1 MQKELWGT
9 SNDYSP
15 SIKANHREN
24 RGIPAFSLEYHVFL
38 WYFDCPTEIPLF
50 YWWVIVC
57 KTVNLDKFIKFKS
70 FKTFTMAHFYIV
82 NYDSPPPSLRR
93 RCGSMLIRFVL
104 ALLLALA
111 PGASWAGEHF
121 YDLDH
126 AVHLH
131 PNVNEPYIN
140 IYLCFYDTNGK
151 DGFFTH
157 DGGGPA
163 IYVDGHLICNADW
176 ELAWPGNGSGND
188 DGLEDERGN
197 SGWWGNTYTRTV
209 KGTKYTVRFW
219 DPRKAGGK
227 FYVLLCIDMDNM
239 EVGKTHTVTVRGT
252 WRINSGTTQ
261 LESKTFNIGAVNIP
275 SWYSTNF
282 NRTNYNTVE
291 ANGTVL
297 SNYGPTTVAAK
308 NPIVV
313 GKGSEALPTKY
324 INPSSLPASKGLGKG
339 TTAWSGMNMTYD
351 DSNEKTYGNRIVH
364 YQHSFD
370 VIPSGQQSARTK
382 CTLWKWDRA
391 YLQDFVKPA
400 NITAQS
406 DVWKKQV
413 TITWE
418 NFDEHSSFE
427 GTWSVYRYPKGKP
440 EASKVIAQKL
450 SVKTHKYTDDIPDY
464 DTDYV
469 YEVAF
474 IPTGMP
480 DGKRIER
487 LVGSIT
493 TQVTRKFTI
502 NGLDI
507 DAEKTNDKSITI
519 KWNNQE
525 FKGNENYVFK
535 ILRADGDTIN
545 WEEIGSVSVSKKS
558 QTQYSYTDSKNLQAC
573 HTYFYKVQTTML
585 ENHTFVSENYVMG
598 NLLGESQVTS
608 LTATKGDYNGL
619 VKLSWEVHQV
629 GNSITRYEL
638 MRTVKGKNNWATI
651 YKTSGIASSYY
662 YEDNTAL
669 PGQYYDYKVRSIT
682 SCDEQESYLE
692 RGTDGFCRSTG
703 IVSGRIAYGTGT
715 AVDGARVTLVRN
727 NDNASDISQF
737 YSLRTS
743 GSGDGVFLALS
754 SDALNSQFGSS
765 AYSVQMFVRPDDSQT
780 SSAPTLFDLGGKL
793 QLQLGTMDEA
803 KGYPLLLNNGTDATA
818 TGLYLPA
825 SVFTSLTLSVDA
837 NGQASVTTVDA
848 VDTMSVATVPGIC
861 KVSFTA
867 SEKTGLCLG
876 GSYEP
881 SADRTFS
888 GYIDEMRV
896 FSGRALTKA
905 DILKNYNHSL
915 TGTEDGLFAYW
926 PVDEGIYNQTTAYD
940 YSKTSGVANGNHGQL
955 GPSTTTSNTVLPT
968 EHQFGIFGITDAQGN
983 FVIRGVPFNGDGTTY
998 MVVPSKGIHEFSP
1011 NYSTR
1016 YVSASAL
1023 VHNGVDF
1030 EDVSSFPVSGRVVY
1044 AGTNYPVEG
1053 AQFTVDGTLCSKDGE
1068 VITTNAN
1075 GEYTISV
1082 PIGDHYIKVSKTG
1095 HVFNNEGRYPA
1106 DPNEVGTRLTFNQE
1120 VKGLEFVDA
1129 TLVNFSGK
1137 VVGGDI
1143 EGNKAVG
1150 FGLSKNNIGVTELV
1164 LTPTNTV
1171 YNLNML
1177 RKTTGGVVSYEVN
1190 PETVEVKSA
1199 TDTIASHAWRGAG
1212 SADAKK
1218 IIIRTDSKTGE
1229 FSALVPPLMY
1239 KVEAQK
1245 VVATGETV
1253 GSSATVDL
1261 TNPLEQMSDTLYNSN
1276 KEVERLYTYCK
1287 KLAVTYHSNP
1297 QFNVMQRGND
1307 DGAFGISEYTVA
1319 DELGSMKVSDIYS
1332 TATGKPVYKYGA
1344 PLFIEMDS
1352 YTFDID
1358 AFEQYVNKDD
1368 KQNHVTEKVPLRNLE
1383 VIVSN
1388 ALSSE
1393 QSVYAENNPQG
1404 GTPGEVG
1411 QMVNNTLVLDS
1422 VGHATYM
1429 WKAGLPNITA
1439 PYKRTI
1445 SMSYDINDRAY
1456 MWDPAGDGTN
1466 MQEGIILGFL
1476 PTGNNF
1482 VTEGPTLLQM
1492 ILRDPPGTASS
1503 AQWTTGT
1510 VKSKYSYK
1518 GNTVVTDN
1526 SLELVSHWGNKTS
1539 LGSGIGFI
1547 VMTDVENKWD
1557 AGLGVK
1563 ISNVSEDGNS
1573 WTSTVS
1579 TEKVISTSAEPEY
1592 VGANGDLFIGSSN
1605 NLIYGLARNLTLRRD
1620 GSDVTLGVKDAYT
1633 TGLQFKTEF
1642 AYSANYIENV
1652 LIPNLISLRNSK
1664 LTYVANVN
1672 DFKPSGDSVVYLT
1685 TLKPEDI
1692 GYGTNNNDKIWG
1704 KDAVLSS
1711 TGRSY
1716 TMKIG
1721 DPTKSCS
1728 DEIVWYNDQ
1737 IENWQK
1743 WLAVNEEEKV
1753 RAYEDRDENTKN
1765 YSFDAGSSITY
1776 TATNENG
1783 KGKQYENNFTGLAHV
1798 IGRTGFQIAG
1808 VGITA
1813 TVTTDTGGGIHTS
1826 GEETDTE
1833 TSTFSYTLAETGDD
1847 DAITVDVYGYG
1858 KYSPIFRTRG
1868 GQTSGPYEGEAKTK
1882 YYRPG
1887 TTIMEATMQIEVP
1900 KIDVDVATVTDVPAG
1915 QAANYTL
1922 RMMNESQTSEDVYYK
1937 LMMIDETNPD
1947 GAKLTIDGQP
1957 LTDGRLI
1964 KIPAGE
1970 TVTKALQLTQTN
1982 LGILNYENVGIVLAS
1997 QSQYDN
2003 TSTWE
2008 QIADTVYVTAHFA
2021 PSSSA
2026 VDMSLSRTTINTS
2039 AGEKLTI
2046 SFDKF
2051 DRKYL
2056 NLKAFRIQYQKQGD
2070 TDWTLLRE
2078 YVVDKKDLTANNQ
2091 MLPEGSTVSYDLD
2104 MHSYSDGKY
2113 LFRVVSVCTYGT
2125 SEIYNTSKE
2134 IALVKDMQK
2143 PRALGLPTPTNGVL
2157 TAGDDISLTFSENIL
2172 KGELTKDM
2180 NFLVTGVLNGAK
2192 VDHATALYLADMAEA
2207 AKTEADINL
2216 SDKSFAFD
2224 LWINAKKSGTILSHG
2239 SGASKFAAAI
2249 NDDGTLT
2256 VIVGTDK
2263 YTSVNAMPLGK
2274 WGYLHIDYERTTPG
2288 GLLNAAVANDEN
2300 TVSLFADTP
2309 VAEYTGNGPLAVGQ
2323 NLGAAIHELCLW
2335 DEARSIDES
2344 LADRSKTKQPSTR
2357 HLIGYWKMNEGEG
2370 TAIRDYSRSRNMT
2383 AAAESWYIN
2392 NENKAVKL
2400 NGTSHVG
2407 VMMAECSPLSTDDY
2421 AVELWMRAGKQD
2433 GEAQI
2438 MHSGETG
2445 LWLNAAGQLRLTS
2458 ADNTF
2463 EASNAPLTDNAWHH
2477 VALNVLRNGNA
2488 AIYVDGA
2495 RTLAISARKVGGIAA
2510 DSLYVGARRGA
2521 VDEATGKHT
2530 FDRQLTGQV
2539 DELRVWNATMNAELL
2554 RTNRKVRLTGKEPG
2568 LVAYY
2573 PFEKKT
2579 LDAYNQTVTNGS
2591 DIDLVTGKHTAVS
2604 GKNIAYTDEAP
2615 ALRTKPT
2622 EENVDFTFTA
2632 SDNKIVIELNED
2644 EAAID
2649 GSTLN
2654 FTVRE
2659 VRDENGNYSEPIRW
2673 SAFVNRRQLSWSDNV
2688 VTLTK
2693 KLGES
2698 LAFSVKVVNNSG
2710 KQQMWEISGMPSW
2723 LTADTDNG
2731 TTDPLVQDDVTFTI
2745 AKSTPIGTYS
2755 QTVYLVGG
2763 DAIEVPLT
2771 LNLTVTGDEPEW
2783 MVDKSDYENT
2793 MNMIAQLS
2801 ILGTPSA
2808 DTADK
2813 LAVFVGDECRGVGRP
2828 VYSKRYDSYYV
2839 LLDIYGNAA
2848 DEGTNLSFRAYDAS
2862 TGMVYTQLECSNGDV
2877 AFTKDQIAGTYAD
2890 PILLNALDYQ
2900 EQTTSLTKGW
2910 NWMAL
2915 YVQPD
2920 DMSMQTVL
2928 APINAEVTMAKSQTG
2943 FMEST
2948 GSEWYG
2954 NEIMM
2959 NNSEMYKINL
2969 SAPATLKVLG
2979 RVADPSSRLITVKQG
2994 WNWIA
2999 YNATSAMSL
3008 DEAFAGMQP
3017 EDGDVVKAQSCF
3029 AVYDGYEW
3037 AGTLSLLE
3045 PGQGYMLYSVATADR
3060 TFAYPSAGQIDKT
3073 AKARARRLPPAGYF
3087 EPVDYHKYPDNMSLI
3102 ARVTFDGNELPGA
3115 EIGIYAGDECRSHA
3129 YTNDAGLAY
3138 VTIPGNAKTT
3148 LTFKLLY
3155 KGKVYTSTTTLD
3167 YESDGIVGS
3176 TFNPFVINFD
3186 TTTGIGTLT
3195 VDADENTEWFTVSGQ
3210 KLGRKPKAAGIYI
3223 RKRYDSEARRTVTET
3238 VTITDREIE

>member
-1 MQKELWGT
+1 
-9 SNDYSP
+9 
-15 SIKANHREN
+15 
-24 RGIPAFSLEYHVFL
+24 
-38 WYFDCPTEIPLF
+38 
-50 YWWVIVC
+50 
-57 KTVNLDKFIKFKS
+57 
-70 FKTFTMAHFYIV
+70 MAHFYIV

-188 DGLEDERGN
+188 GGLEDERGN

-313 GKGSEALPTKY
+313 GKGSETLPTKY
-324 INPSSLPASKGLGKG
+324 INPSSLPASKGLSKG

-780 SSAPTLFDLGGKL
+780 GSAPTLFDLGGKL

-905 DILKNYNHSL
+905 DILRNYNHSL

-1053 AQFTVDGTLCSKDGE
+1053 AQFAVDGTLCSKDGE

-1826 GEETDTE
+1826 GEETETE

-1997 QSQYDN
+1997 QSQYDP

-2125 SEIYNTSKE
+2125 NEIYNTSKE

-2274 WGYLHIDYERTTPG
+2274 WGYLHIDYERATPG

-2488 AIYVDGA
+2488 AVYVDGA

-2604 GKNIAYTDEAP
+2604 GKNIAYTNEAP

-2698 LAFSVKVVNNSG
+2698 LAFSVKVVNNGG

-2890 PILLNALDYQ
+2890 PVLLNALDYQ

-3045 PGQGYMLYSVATADR
+3045 PSQGYMLYSVATADR

-3073 AKARARRLPPAGYF
+3073 VKARARRLPPTGYF

>member
-1 MQKELWGT
+1 M
-9 SNDYSP
+9 
-15 SIKANHREN
+15 
-24 RGIPAFSLEYHVFL
+24 
-38 WYFDCPTEIPLF
+38 
-50 YWWVIVC
+50 
-57 KTVNLDKFIKFKS
+57 
-70 FKTFTMAHFYIV
+70 
-82 NYDSPPPSLRR
+82 
-93 RCGSMLIRFVL
+93 
-104 ALLLALA
+104 
-111 PGASWAGEHF
+111 
-121 YDLDH
+121 
-126 AVHLH
+126 
-131 PNVNEPYIN
+131 
-140 IYLCFYDTNGK
+140 
-151 DGFFTH
+151 
-157 DGGGPA
+157 
-163 IYVDGHLICNADW
+163 
-176 ELAWPGNGSGND
+176 
-188 DGLEDERGN
+188 
-197 SGWWGNTYTRTV
+197 
-209 KGTKYTVRFW
+209 
-219 DPRKAGGK
+219 
-227 FYVLLCIDMDNM
+227 
-239 EVGKTHTVTVRGT
+239 
-252 WRINSGTTQ
+252 
-261 LESKTFNIGAVNIP
+261 
-275 SWYSTNF
+275 
-282 NRTNYNTVE
+282 
-291 ANGTVL
+291 
-297 SNYGPTTVAAK
+297 
-308 NPIVV
+308 
-313 GKGSEALPTKY
+313 
-324 INPSSLPASKGLGKG
+324 
-339 TTAWSGMNMTYD
+339 
-351 DSNEKTYGNRIVH
+351 
-364 YQHSFD
+364 
-370 VIPSGQQSARTK
+370 
-382 CTLWKWDRA
+382 
-391 YLQDFVKPA
+391 
-400 NITAQS
+400 
-406 DVWKKQV
+406 

-487 LVGSIT
+487 LMGSIT

-780 SSAPTLFDLGGKL
+780 GSAPTLFDLGGKL

-896 FSGRALTKA
+896 FSVRALTKA

-1177 RKTTGGVVSYEVN
+1177 RKTMGGVVSYEVN

-1307 DGAFGISEYTVA
+1307 DGAFGISEYTIA

-1526 SLELVSHWGNKTS
+1526 SLEVVSHWGNKTS

-1743 WLAVNEEEKV
+1743 WLAVNEEEKI

-1826 GEETDTE
+1826 GEETETE

-2125 SEIYNTSKE
+2125 GEIYNTSKE

-2488 AIYVDGA
+2488 AVYVDGA

-2673 SAFVNRRQLSWSDNV
+2673 SAFVNRRQLSWSYNV

-2698 LAFSVKVVNNSG
+2698 LAFSVKVVNNGG

-2890 PILLNALDYQ
+2890 PVLLNALDYQ

-3060 TFAYPSAGQIDKT
+3060 TFAYPSAGQTGKT
-3073 AKARARRLPPAGYF
+3073 AKARRLPPAGYF

-3102 ARVTFDGNELPGA
+3102 ARVTFDGNELHGA
-3115 EIGIYAGDECRSHA
+3115 EIGVYAGDECRSHA

-3155 KGKVYTSTTTLD
+3155 NGKVYTSTTTLD

-3176 TFNPFVINFD
+3176 TFDPFVINFD
-3186 TTTGIGTLT
+3186 TTTGISISA
-3195 VDADENTEWFTVSGQ
+3195 VDADEDSEWFTVSGQ
-3210 KLGRKPKAAGIYI
+3210 KLGRKPKAAGLYV
-3223 RKRYDSEARRTVTET
+3223 RKRYDTEARRTVTET
-3238 VTITDREIE
+3238 VTITDRGIE

>member
-1 MQKELWGT
+1 
-9 SNDYSP
+9 
-15 SIKANHREN
+15 
-24 RGIPAFSLEYHVFL
+24 
-38 WYFDCPTEIPLF
+38 
-50 YWWVIVC
+50 
-57 KTVNLDKFIKFKS
+57 
-70 FKTFTMAHFYIV
+70 MAHFYIV

-188 DGLEDERGN
+188 GGLEDERGN

-339 TTAWSGMNMTYD
+339 TTAWSGMNITYD

-382 CTLWKWDRA
+382 CTLWKWNRA

-464 DTDYV
+464 DSDYV

-715 AVDGARVTLVRN
+715 AVDGARVTLVHN

-803 KGYPLLLNNGTDATA
+803 KGYPLLLNNGTEATA

-848 VDTMSVATVPGIC
+848 VDTMSVGTVPGIC

-1368 KQNHVTEKVPLRNLE
+1368 KQNPVTEKVPLRNLE

-1743 WLAVNEEEKV
+1743 WLAVNEEEKI

-1776 TATNENG
+1776 TTTNENG

-1826 GEETDTE
+1826 GEETETE

-1997 QSQYDN
+1997 QSQYDP

-2026 VDMSLSRTTINTS
+2026 VDMSLSHTTINTS

-2249 NDDGTLT
+2249 NNDGTLT

-2488 AIYVDGA
+2488 AVYVDGA

-2698 LAFSVKVVNNSG
+2698 LAFSVKVVNNGG

-2862 TGMVYTQLECSNGDV
+2862 TGMVYTQLECNNGDA

-3060 TFAYPSAGQIDKT
+3060 TFAYPSAGQIDKI

>member
-1 MQKELWGT
+1 
-9 SNDYSP
+9 
-15 SIKANHREN
+15 
-24 RGIPAFSLEYHVFL
+24 
-38 WYFDCPTEIPLF
+38 
-50 YWWVIVC
+50 
-57 KTVNLDKFIKFKS
+57 
-70 FKTFTMAHFYIV
+70 MAHFYIV

-163 IYVDGHLICNADW
+163 IYVDGHLICHADW

-188 DGLEDERGN
+188 DGLEDQRGN

-313 GKGSEALPTKY
+313 GKGSESLPTKY
-324 INPSSLPASKGLGKG
+324 INPSSLPASKGFSKG

-464 DTDYV
+464 DSDYV

-1503 AQWTTGT
+1503 VQWTTGT

-1721 DPTKSCS
+1721 DPTKSCN

-1826 GEETDTE
+1826 GEETETE

-2078 YVVDKKDLTANNQ
+2078 YVVDKIDLTANNQ

-2249 NDDGTLT
+2249 NDDSTLT

-2407 VMMAECSPLSTDDY
+2407 VMIAECSPLSTDDY

-2488 AIYVDGA
+2488 AVYVDGA
-2495 RTLAISARKVGGIAA
+2495 RTLAISASKVGGIAA

-2604 GKNIAYTDEAP
+2604 GKNIAYTNEAP

-2698 LAFSVKVVNNSG
+2698 LAFSVKVVNNGG

-2890 PILLNALDYQ
+2890 PILLNAIDYQ

-3073 AKARARRLPPAGYF
+3073 VKARARRLPPAGYF

-3186 TTTGIGTLT
+3186 TMTGIGTLT

>member
-1 MQKELWGT
+1 
-9 SNDYSP
+9 
-15 SIKANHREN
+15 
-24 RGIPAFSLEYHVFL
+24 
-38 WYFDCPTEIPLF
+38 
-50 YWWVIVC
+50 
-57 KTVNLDKFIKFKS
+57 
-70 FKTFTMAHFYIV
+70 MAHFYIV

-188 DGLEDERGN
+188 DGLEDQRGN
-197 SGWWGNTYTRTV
+197 NGWWGNTYTRTV

-291 ANGTVL
+291 VNGTVL

-313 GKGSEALPTKY
+313 GKGSETLPTKY
-324 INPSSLPASKGLGKG
+324 INPSSLPASKGLSKG

-1368 KQNHVTEKVPLRNLE
+1368 KQNPVTEKVPLRNLE

-1826 GEETDTE
+1826 GEETETE

-2192 VDHATALYLADMAEA
+2192 VDHATALYLADMTEA

-2274 WGYLHIDYERTTPG
+2274 WGFLHIDYERTTPG

-2488 AIYVDGA
+2488 AVYVDGA

-2698 LAFSVKVVNNSG
+2698 LAFSVKVVNNGG

-2890 PILLNALDYQ
+2890 PVLLNALDYQ

-3210 KLGRKPKAAGIYI
+3210 KLGRNPKAAGIYI

>member
-1 MQKELWGT
+1 
-9 SNDYSP
+9 
-15 SIKANHREN
+15 
-24 RGIPAFSLEYHVFL
+24 
-38 WYFDCPTEIPLF
+38 
-50 YWWVIVC
+50 
-57 KTVNLDKFIKFKS
+57 
-70 FKTFTMAHFYIV
+70 
-82 NYDSPPPSLRR
+82 
-93 RCGSMLIRFVL
+93 
-104 ALLLALA
+104 
-111 PGASWAGEHF
+111 
-121 YDLDH
+121 
-126 AVHLH
+126 
-131 PNVNEPYIN
+131 
-140 IYLCFYDTNGK
+140 
-151 DGFFTH
+151 
-157 DGGGPA
+157 
-163 IYVDGHLICNADW
+163 
-176 ELAWPGNGSGND
+176 
-188 DGLEDERGN
+188 
-197 SGWWGNTYTRTV
+197 
-209 KGTKYTVRFW
+209 
-219 DPRKAGGK
+219 
-227 FYVLLCIDMDNM
+227 
-239 EVGKTHTVTVRGT
+239 
-252 WRINSGTTQ
+252 
-261 LESKTFNIGAVNIP
+261 
-275 SWYSTNF
+275 
-282 NRTNYNTVE
+282 
-291 ANGTVL
+291 
-297 SNYGPTTVAAK
+297 
-308 NPIVV
+308 
-313 GKGSEALPTKY
+313 
-324 INPSSLPASKGLGKG
+324 
-339 TTAWSGMNMTYD
+339 
-351 DSNEKTYGNRIVH
+351 
-364 YQHSFD
+364 
-370 VIPSGQQSARTK
+370 
-382 CTLWKWDRA
+382 
-391 YLQDFVKPA
+391 
-400 NITAQS
+400 
-406 DVWKKQV
+406 
-413 TITWE
+413 
-418 NFDEHSSFE
+418 
-427 GTWSVYRYPKGKP
+427 
-440 EASKVIAQKL
+440 
-450 SVKTHKYTDDIPDY
+450 
-464 DTDYV
+464 
-469 YEVAF
+469 
-474 IPTGMP
+474 
-480 DGKRIER
+480 
-487 LVGSIT
+487 
-493 TQVTRKFTI
+493 
-502 NGLDI
+502 
-507 DAEKTNDKSITI
+507 
-519 KWNNQE
+519 
-525 FKGNENYVFK
+525 
-535 ILRADGDTIN
+535 
-545 WEEIGSVSVSKKS
+545 
-558 QTQYSYTDSKNLQAC
+558 
-573 HTYFYKVQTTML
+573 ML

-754 SDALNSQFGSS
+754 SNALNSQFGSS

-780 SSAPTLFDLGGKL
+780 GSAPTLFDLGGKL

-1143 EGNKAVG
+1143 EGNKAIG

-1199 TDTIASHAWRGAG
+1199 TDTIASHAWRGAD

-1344 PLFIEMDS
+1344 PLFVEMDS

-1728 DEIVWYNDQ
+1728 DQIVWYNDQ

-1826 GEETDTE
+1826 GEETETE

-2488 AIYVDGA
+2488 AVYVDGA

-2698 LAFSVKVVNNSG
+2698 LAFSVKVVNNGG

-2890 PILLNALDYQ
+2890 PVLLNALDYQ

-2999 YNATSAMSL
+2999 YNATSAMSP

-3060 TFAYPSAGQIDKT
+3060 TFAYPLAGQIDKT

>member
-1 MQKELWGT
+1 
-9 SNDYSP
+9 
-15 SIKANHREN
+15 
-24 RGIPAFSLEYHVFL
+24 
-38 WYFDCPTEIPLF
+38 
-50 YWWVIVC
+50 
-57 KTVNLDKFIKFKS
+57 
-70 FKTFTMAHFYIV
+70 MAHFYIV

-163 IYVDGHLICNADW
+163 IYVDGHLICHADW
-176 ELAWPGNGSGND
+176 ELAWPGNGSGNN
-188 DGLEDERGN
+188 DGLEDQRGN

-313 GKGSEALPTKY
+313 GKGSETLPTKH
-324 INPSSLPASKGLGKG
+324 INPSSLPASKGFSKG

-364 YQHSFD
+364 FQHSFD

-727 NDNASDISQF
+727 NDNTSDISQF

-780 SSAPTLFDLGGKL
+780 GSAPTLFDLGGKL

-955 GPSTTTSNTVLPT
+955 GPSTTPSNTVLPT

-1053 AQFTVDGTLCSKDGE
+1053 AQFAVDGTLCSKDGE

-1177 RKTTGGVVSYEVN
+1177 RKTMGGVVSYEVN

-1319 DELGSMKVSDIYS
+1319 DELGSMKVGDIYS

-1344 PLFIEMDS
+1344 PLFVEADS

-1539 LGSGIGFI
+1539 LGTGIGFI

-1826 GEETDTE
+1826 GEETETE

-2113 LFRVVSVCTYGT
+2113 LFRVVSVCTYGNN
-2125 SEIYNTSKE
+2125 EVYNTSKE

-2488 AIYVDGA
+2488 AVYVDGA

-2698 LAFSVKVVNNSG
+2698 LAFSVKVVNNGG

-2839 LLDIYGNAA
+2839 LLNIYGNAA

>member
-1 MQKELWGT
+1 MK
-9 SNDYSP
+9 
-15 SIKANHREN
+15 
-24 RGIPAFSLEYHVFL
+24 
-38 WYFDCPTEIPLF
+38 
-50 YWWVIVC
+50 
-57 KTVNLDKFIKFKS
+57 
-70 FKTFTMAHFYIV
+70 HFYFV
-82 NYDSPPPSLRR
+82 NYYSPPPSFRR
-93 RCGSMLIRFVL
+93 RCGCMLIRFVL

-121 YDLDH
+121 YNLDH
-126 AVHLH
+126 AVWHH
-131 PNVNEPYIN
+131 PTVDEPYIN

-157 DGGGPA
+157 DRGGPA
-163 IYVDGHLICNADW
+163 IYVDGQFICNADW
-176 ELAWPGNGSGND
+176 ELAWPGSGNGND

-197 SGWWGNTYTRTV
+197 SGWWGNTYTRTLN
-209 KGTKYTVRFW
+209 GTKYTVRFW

-324 INPSSLPASKGLGKG
+324 INPSSLPVSKGFSKG
-339 TTAWSGMNMTYD
+339 TTAWSGMTMGYD
-351 DSNEKTYGNRIVH
+351 DSKENQYGDRIVH
-364 YQHSFD
+364 YQHSLG
-370 VIPSGQQSARTK
+370 VNPNGRSY

-391 YLQDFVKPA
+391 FLHDFVKA
-400 NITAQS
+400 AKIKAEA
-406 DVWKKQV
+406 DVWKKQT

-418 NFDEHSSFE
+418 NYDEHSSFE

-780 SSAPTLFDLGGKL
+780 GSAPTLFDLGGKL

-1053 AQFTVDGTLCSKDGE
+1053 AQFAVDGTLCSKDGE

-1177 RKTTGGVVSYEVN
+1177 RKTMGGVVSYEVN

-1344 PLFIEMDS
+1344 PLFVEMDS

-1368 KQNHVTEKVPLRNLE
+1368 KQNPVTEKVPLRNLE

-1721 DPTKSCS
+1721 DPTKSCN
-1728 DEIVWYNDQ
+1728 DQIVWYNDQ

-1743 WLAVNEEEKV
+1743 WLAVNEEEKI

-1826 GEETDTE
+1826 GEETETE

-2488 AIYVDGA
+2488 AVYVDGA

-2698 LAFSVKVVNNSG
+2698 LAFSVKVVNNGG

-2813 LAVFVGDECRGVGRP
+2813 LAVFVGDECRGVSRP

-2890 PILLNALDYQ
+2890 PVLLNALDYQ

-3045 PGQGYMLYSVATADR
+3045 PSQGYMLYSVATADR
-3060 TFAYPSAGQIDKT
+3060 TFAYPLAGQIDKT

>member
-1 MQKELWGT
+1 
-9 SNDYSP
+9 
-15 SIKANHREN
+15 
-24 RGIPAFSLEYHVFL
+24 
-38 WYFDCPTEIPLF
+38 
-50 YWWVIVC
+50 
-57 KTVNLDKFIKFKS
+57 
-70 FKTFTMAHFYIV
+70 MAHFYIV

-93 RCGSMLIRFVL
+93 RCGSMLIRFVM

-176 ELAWPGNGSGND
+176 ELAWPGNGSGNN
-188 DGLEDERGN
+188 DGLEDQRGN

-324 INPSSLPASKGLGKG
+324 INPSSLPASKGLSKG

-464 DTDYV
+464 DSDYV

-682 SCDEQESYLE
+682 SCNEQESYLE

-727 NDNASDISQF
+727 NDNTSDISQF

-955 GPSTTTSNTVLPT
+955 GPSTSTSNTVLPT

-1307 DGAFGISEYTVA
+1307 DGAFGISEYTIA

-1344 PLFIEMDS
+1344 PLFVEMDS

-1826 GEETDTE
+1826 GEETETE

-2488 AIYVDGA
+2488 AVYVDGA

-2698 LAFSVKVVNNSG
+2698 LAFSVKVVNNGG

-2890 PILLNALDYQ
+2890 PVLLNALDYQ

-3045 PGQGYMLYSVATADR
+3045 PSQGYMLYSVATADR

-3073 AKARARRLPPAGYF
+3073 VKARARRLPPTGYF

-3238 VTITDREIE
+3238 VTITDREME

>member
-1 MQKELWGT
+1 M
-9 SNDYSP
+9 
-15 SIKANHREN
+15 
-24 RGIPAFSLEYHVFL
+24 
-38 WYFDCPTEIPLF
+38 
-50 YWWVIVC
+50 
-57 KTVNLDKFIKFKS
+57 
-70 FKTFTMAHFYIV
+70 
-82 NYDSPPPSLRR
+82 
-93 RCGSMLIRFVL
+93 
-104 ALLLALA
+104 
-111 PGASWAGEHF
+111 
-121 YDLDH
+121 
-126 AVHLH
+126 
-131 PNVNEPYIN
+131 
-140 IYLCFYDTNGK
+140 
-151 DGFFTH
+151 
-157 DGGGPA
+157 
-163 IYVDGHLICNADW
+163 
-176 ELAWPGNGSGND
+176 
-188 DGLEDERGN
+188 
-197 SGWWGNTYTRTV
+197 
-209 KGTKYTVRFW
+209 
-219 DPRKAGGK
+219 
-227 FYVLLCIDMDNM
+227 
-239 EVGKTHTVTVRGT
+239 
-252 WRINSGTTQ
+252 
-261 LESKTFNIGAVNIP
+261 
-275 SWYSTNF
+275 
-282 NRTNYNTVE
+282 
-291 ANGTVL
+291 
-297 SNYGPTTVAAK
+297 
-308 NPIVV
+308 
-313 GKGSEALPTKY
+313 
-324 INPSSLPASKGLGKG
+324 
-339 TTAWSGMNMTYD
+339 
-351 DSNEKTYGNRIVH
+351 
-364 YQHSFD
+364 
-370 VIPSGQQSARTK
+370 
-382 CTLWKWDRA
+382 
-391 YLQDFVKPA
+391 
-400 NITAQS
+400 
-406 DVWKKQV
+406 
-413 TITWE
+413 
-418 NFDEHSSFE
+418 
-427 GTWSVYRYPKGKP
+427 
-440 EASKVIAQKL
+440 
-450 SVKTHKYTDDIPDY
+450 
-464 DTDYV
+464 
-469 YEVAF
+469 
-474 IPTGMP
+474 
-480 DGKRIER
+480 
-487 LVGSIT
+487 
-493 TQVTRKFTI
+493 
-502 NGLDI
+502 
-507 DAEKTNDKSITI
+507 
-519 KWNNQE
+519 
-525 FKGNENYVFK
+525 
-535 ILRADGDTIN
+535 
-545 WEEIGSVSVSKKS
+545 
-558 QTQYSYTDSKNLQAC
+558 
-573 HTYFYKVQTTML
+573 
-585 ENHTFVSENYVMG
+585 
-598 NLLGESQVTS
+598 
-608 LTATKGDYNGL
+608 
-619 VKLSWEVHQV
+619 
-629 GNSITRYEL
+629 
-638 MRTVKGKNNWATI
+638 
-651 YKTSGIASSYY
+651 
-662 YEDNTAL
+662 
-669 PGQYYDYKVRSIT
+669 
-682 SCDEQESYLE
+682 
-692 RGTDGFCRSTG
+692 
-703 IVSGRIAYGTGT
+703 
-715 AVDGARVTLVRN
+715 
-727 NDNASDISQF
+727 
-737 YSLRTS
+737 
-743 GSGDGVFLALS
+743 
-754 SDALNSQFGSS
+754 
-765 AYSVQMFVRPDDSQT
+765 
-780 SSAPTLFDLGGKL
+780 
-793 QLQLGTMDEA
+793 
-803 KGYPLLLNNGTDATA
+803 
-818 TGLYLPA
+818 
-825 SVFTSLTLSVDA
+825 
-837 NGQASVTTVDA
+837 
-848 VDTMSVATVPGIC
+848 
-861 KVSFTA
+861 
-867 SEKTGLCLG
+867 
-876 GSYEP
+876 
-881 SADRTFS
+881 
-888 GYIDEMRV
+888 
-896 FSGRALTKA
+896 
-905 DILKNYNHSL
+905 
-915 TGTEDGLFAYW
+915 
-926 PVDEGIYNQTTAYD
+926 
-940 YSKTSGVANGNHGQL
+940 ANGNHGQL

-1368 KQNHVTEKVPLRNLE
+1368 KQNPVTEKVPLRNLE

-1826 GEETDTE
+1826 GEETETE

-2180 NFLVTGVLNGAK
+2180 NFLVTGVLNSAK

-2488 AIYVDGA
+2488 AVYVDGA

-2673 SAFVNRRQLSWSDNV
+2673 SAFVNRHQLSWSDNV

-2698 LAFSVKVVNNSG
+2698 LAFSVKVVNNGG

-2828 VYSKRYDSYYV
+2828 VYSKHYDSYYV

-2890 PILLNALDYQ
+2890 PVLLNALDYQ

-3073 AKARARRLPPAGYF
+3073 VKARARRLPPAGYF

-3223 RKRYDSEARRTVTET
+3223 RKRYDSEAHRTVTET

>member
-1 MQKELWGT
+1 
-9 SNDYSP
+9 
-15 SIKANHREN
+15 
-24 RGIPAFSLEYHVFL
+24 
-38 WYFDCPTEIPLF
+38 
-50 YWWVIVC
+50 
-57 KTVNLDKFIKFKS
+57 
-70 FKTFTMAHFYIV
+70 MAHFYIV

-176 ELAWPGNGSGND
+176 ELAWPGNGSGNN
-188 DGLEDERGN
+188 DGLEDQRGN

-464 DTDYV
+464 DSDYV

-780 SSAPTLFDLGGKL
+780 GSAPTLFDLGGKL

-1358 AFEQYVNKDD
+1358 AFEQYINKDD

-1743 WLAVNEEEKV
+1743 WLAVNEEEKI

-1826 GEETDTE
+1826 GEETETE

-2239 SGASKFAAAI
+2239 SGTSKFAAAI

-2488 AIYVDGA
+2488 AVYVDGA

-2698 LAFSVKVVNNSG
+2698 LAFSVKVVNNGG

-3073 AKARARRLPPAGYF
+3073 VKARARRLPPAGYF

-3155 KGKVYTSTTTLD
+3155 KGKVYTSTTLD

>member
-1 MQKELWGT
+1 
-9 SNDYSP
+9 
-15 SIKANHREN
+15 
-24 RGIPAFSLEYHVFL
+24 
-38 WYFDCPTEIPLF
+38 
-50 YWWVIVC
+50 
-57 KTVNLDKFIKFKS
+57 
-70 FKTFTMAHFYIV
+70 MAHFYIV

-93 RCGSMLIRFVL
+93 RCGCMLIRFVL

-121 YDLDH
+121 YNLDH
-126 AVHLH
+126 AVWHH
-131 PNVNEPYIN
+131 PTVDEPYIN

-157 DGGGPA
+157 DRGGPA
-163 IYVDGHLICNADW
+163 IYVDGQFICNADW
-176 ELAWPGNGSGND
+176 ELAWPGSGNGND

-197 SGWWGNTYTRTV
+197 SGWWGNTYTRTLN
-209 KGTKYTVRFW
+209 GTKYTVRFW

-239 EVGKTHTVTVRGT
+239 EVGKTHSVTVMGT

-261 LESKTFNIGAVNIP
+261 MESKTFDIAAVNIP
-275 SWYSTNF
+275 SWYSTYF

-308 NPIVV
+308 NPFVV
-313 GKGSEALPTKY
+313 GTESYALPTKY
-324 INPSSLPASKGLGKG
+324 INPSSLPVSKGFSKG
-339 TTAWSGMNMTYD
+339 TTAWSGMTMGYD
-351 DSNEKTYGNRIVH
+351 DSNENQYGDRIVH
-364 YQHSFD
+364 YQHSLG
-370 VIPSGQQSARTK
+370 VNPNGRSY

-391 YLQDFVKPA
+391 FLHDFVKA
-400 NITAQS
+400 AKIKAEA
-406 DVWKKQV
+406 DVWKKQT

-418 NFDEHSSFE
+418 NYDERSSFE

-754 SDALNSQFGSS
+754 SDALNSQFGSC

-867 SEKTGLCLG
+867 AEKTGLCLG

-1253 GSSATVDL
+1253 GSSVTVDL

-1276 KEVERLYTYCK
+1276 NEVERLYTYCK

-1307 DGAFGISEYTVA
+1307 DGAFGISEYTIA

-1352 YTFDID
+1352 YTFDIY

-1456 MWDPAGDGTN
+1456 MWNPAGDGTN

-1826 GEETDTE
+1826 GEETETE

-2274 WGYLHIDYERTTPG
+2274 WGFLHIDYERTTPG

-2488 AIYVDGA
+2488 AVYVDGA

-2698 LAFSVKVVNNSG
+2698 LAFSVKVVNNGG

-2890 PILLNALDYQ
+2890 PVLLNALDYQ

-3073 AKARARRLPPAGYF
+3073 VKARARRLPPAGYF

>member
-1 MQKELWGT
+1 
-9 SNDYSP
+9 
-15 SIKANHREN
+15 
-24 RGIPAFSLEYHVFL
+24 
-38 WYFDCPTEIPLF
+38 
-50 YWWVIVC
+50 
-57 KTVNLDKFIKFKS
+57 
-70 FKTFTMAHFYIV
+70 MAHFYIV
-82 NYDSPPPSLRR
+82 NYDSPPPSFRR

-163 IYVDGHLICNADW
+163 IYVDGHLICHADW
-176 ELAWPGNGSGND
+176 ELAWPGNGSGNN
-188 DGLEDERGN
+188 DGLEDQRGN

-324 INPSSLPASKGLGKG
+324 INPSSLPASKGLSKG

-364 YQHSFD
+364 FQHSFD

-391 YLQDFVKPA
+391 HLQDFVKPT

-780 SSAPTLFDLGGKL
+780 GSAPTLLDLGGKL

-1826 GEETDTE
+1826 GEETETE

-2488 AIYVDGA
+2488 AVYVDGA

-2604 GKNIAYTDEAP
+2604 GKNIAYTNEAP

-2698 LAFSVKVVNNSG
+2698 LAFSVKVVNNGG

-2890 PILLNALDYQ
+2890 PVLLNALDYQ

-3045 PGQGYMLYSVATADR
+3045 PSQGYMLYSVATADR

-3073 AKARARRLPPAGYF
+3073 VKARARRLPPTGYF

>member
-1 MQKELWGT
+1 MVFQLFRWNIT
-9 SNDYSP
+9 
-15 SIKANHREN
+15 
-24 RGIPAFSLEYHVFL
+24 FFL
-38 WYFDCPTEIPLF
+38 WYFDCPTEIPLL
-50 YWWVIVC
+50 YRWVIVC

-93 RCGSMLIRFVL
+93 RCGCMLIRFVL

-111 PGASWAGEHF
+111 HGASWAGEHF
-121 YDLDH
+121 YNLDH
-126 AVHLH
+126 AVWHH
-131 PNVNEPYIN
+131 PTVDEPYIN

-157 DGGGPA
+157 DRGGPA
-163 IYVDGHLICNADW
+163 IYVDGQFICNADW
-176 ELAWPGNGSGND
+176 ELAWPGSGNGND

-197 SGWWGNTYTRTV
+197 SGWWGNTYTRTLN
-209 KGTKYTVRFW
+209 GTKYTVRFW

-239 EVGKTHTVTVRGT
+239 EVGKTHSVTVMGT

-261 LESKTFNIGAVNIP
+261 MESKTFNIGAVNIP
-275 SWYSTNF
+275 SWYSTYF

-308 NPIVV
+308 NPFVV
-313 GKGSEALPTKY
+313 GTESYALPTKY
-324 INPSSLPASKGLGKG
+324 INPSSLPVSKGFSKG
-339 TTAWSGMNMTYD
+339 TTAWSGMTMGYD
-351 DSNEKTYGNRIVH
+351 DSNENQYGDRIVH
-364 YQHSFD
+364 YQHSLG
-370 VIPSGQQSARTK
+370 VNPNGRSY

-391 YLQDFVKPA
+391 FLHDFVKA
-400 NITAQS
+400 AKIKAEA
-406 DVWKKQV
+406 DVWKKQT

-418 NFDEHSSFE
+418 NYDERSSFE

-440 EASKVIAQKL
+440 EASKVIAEKL

-837 NGQASVTTVDA
+837 NGQASVTTVNA

-1229 FSALVPPLMY
+1229 FSAMVPPLMY

-1253 GSSATVDL
+1253 GSSVTVDL

-1307 DGAFGISEYTVA
+1307 DGAFGISEYTIA

-1368 KQNHVTEKVPLRNLE
+1368 KQNPVTEKVPLRNLE

-1826 GEETDTE
+1826 GEETETE

-2488 AIYVDGA
+2488 AVYVDGA

-2698 LAFSVKVVNNSG
+2698 LAFSVKVVNNGG

-3060 TFAYPSAGQIDKT
+3060 TFAYPSAGQTDKT

>member
-1 MQKELWGT
+1 
-9 SNDYSP
+9 
-15 SIKANHREN
+15 
-24 RGIPAFSLEYHVFL
+24 
-38 WYFDCPTEIPLF
+38 
-50 YWWVIVC
+50 
-57 KTVNLDKFIKFKS
+57 
-70 FKTFTMAHFYIV
+70 MAHFYIV

-93 RCGSMLIRFVL
+93 RCGCMLIRFVL

-121 YDLDH
+121 YNLDH
-126 AVHLH
+126 AVWHH
-131 PNVNEPYIN
+131 PTVDEPYIN

-157 DGGGPA
+157 DRGGPA
-163 IYVDGHLICNADW
+163 IYVDGQFICNADW
-176 ELAWPGNGSGND
+176 ELAWPGSGNGND

-197 SGWWGNTYTRTV
+197 SGWWGNTYTRTLN
-209 KGTKYTVRFW
+209 GTKYTVRFW

-239 EVGKTHTVTVRGT
+239 EVGKTHSVTVMGT

-261 LESKTFNIGAVNIP
+261 MESKTFDIAAVNIP
-275 SWYSTNF
+275 SWYSTYF

-308 NPIVV
+308 NPFVV
-313 GKGSEALPTKY
+313 GTESYALPTKY
-324 INPSSLPASKGLGKG
+324 INPSSLPVSKGFSKG
-339 TTAWSGMNMTYD
+339 TTAWSGMTMGYD
-351 DSNEKTYGNRIVH
+351 DSNENQYGDRIVH
-364 YQHSFD
+364 YQHSLG
-370 VIPSGQQSARTK
+370 VNPNGRSY

-391 YLQDFVKPA
+391 FLHDFVKA
-400 NITAQS
+400 AKIKAEA
-406 DVWKKQV
+406 DVWKKQT

-418 NFDEHSSFE
+418 NYDERSSFE

-440 EASKVIAQKL
+440 EASKVIAEKL

-754 SDALNSQFGSS
+754 SDALNSQFGSC

-867 SEKTGLCLG
+867 AEKTGLCLG

-1253 GSSATVDL
+1253 GSSVTVDL

-1276 KEVERLYTYCK
+1276 NEVERLYTYCK

-1319 DELGSMKVSDIYS
+1319 DELGSMKVGDIYS

-1344 PLFIEMDS
+1344 PLFVEADS

-1368 KQNHVTEKVPLRNLE
+1368 KQNPVTEKVPLRNLE

-1743 WLAVNEEEKV
+1743 WLAVNEEEKI

-1813 TVTTDTGGGIHTS
+1813 TITTDTGGGIHTS
-1826 GEETDTE
+1826 GEETETE

-2274 WGYLHIDYERTTPG
+2274 WSYLHIDYERTTPG

-2488 AIYVDGA
+2488 AVYVDGA

-2698 LAFSVKVVNNSG
+2698 LAFSVKVVNNGG

-2890 PILLNALDYQ
+2890 PVLLNALDYQ

>member
-1 MQKELWGT
+1 
-9 SNDYSP
+9 
-15 SIKANHREN
+15 
-24 RGIPAFSLEYHVFL
+24 
-38 WYFDCPTEIPLF
+38 
-50 YWWVIVC
+50 
-57 KTVNLDKFIKFKS
+57 
-70 FKTFTMAHFYIV
+70 MAHFYIV

-93 RCGSMLIRFVL
+93 RCGSMLIRFVM

-188 DGLEDERGN
+188 DGLEDQRGN

-324 INPSSLPASKGLGKG
+324 INPSSLPASKGLSKG

-427 GTWSVYRYPKGKP
+427 GTWSVYRYSKGKP

-780 SSAPTLFDLGGKL
+780 GSAPTLFDLGGKL

-1319 DELGSMKVSDIYS
+1319 DELGSKKVSDIYS

-1368 KQNHVTEKVPLRNLE
+1368 KQNPVTEKVPLRNLE

-1388 ALSSE
+1388 SLSSE

-1526 SLELVSHWGNKTS
+1526 SLEVVSHWGNKTS

-1711 TGRSY
+1711 AGRSY

-1826 GEETDTE
+1826 GEETETE

-2113 LFRVVSVCTYGT
+2113 LFRVVSVCTYGNN
-2125 SEIYNTSKE
+2125 EVYNTSKE

-2445 LWLNAAGQLRLTS
+2445 LWLNTAGQLRLTS

-2488 AIYVDGA
+2488 AVYVDGA

-2698 LAFSVKVVNNSG
+2698 LSFSVKVVNNGG

-2890 PILLNALDYQ
+2890 PVLLNALDYQ

-2999 YNATSAMSL
+2999 YNATSAMSP

>member
-1 MQKELWGT
+1 
-9 SNDYSP
+9 
-15 SIKANHREN
+15 
-24 RGIPAFSLEYHVFL
+24 
-38 WYFDCPTEIPLF
+38 
-50 YWWVIVC
+50 
-57 KTVNLDKFIKFKS
+57 
-70 FKTFTMAHFYIV
+70 MAHFYIV

-121 YDLDH
+121 YNLDH

-163 IYVDGHLICNADW
+163 IYVDGHLICHADW

-188 DGLEDERGN
+188 DGLEDQRGN

-324 INPSSLPASKGLGKG
+324 INPSSLPASKGFSKG

-780 SSAPTLFDLGGKL
+780 GSAPTLFDLGGKL

-1721 DPTKSCS
+1721 DPTKSCN

-1826 GEETDTE
+1826 GEETETE

-2078 YVVDKKDLTANNQ
+2078 YVVDKIDLTANNQ

-2249 NDDGTLT
+2249 NDDSTLT

-2477 VALNVLRNGNA
+2477 VAFNVLRNGNA
-2488 AIYVDGA
+2488 AVYVDGA

-2698 LAFSVKVVNNSG
+2698 LAFSVKVVNNGG

-3060 TFAYPSAGQIDKT
+3060 TFAYPLAGQIDKT

>member
-1 MQKELWGT
+1 
-9 SNDYSP
+9 
-15 SIKANHREN
+15 
-24 RGIPAFSLEYHVFL
+24 
-38 WYFDCPTEIPLF
+38 
-50 YWWVIVC
+50 
-57 KTVNLDKFIKFKS
+57 
-70 FKTFTMAHFYIV
+70 MAHFYIV

-93 RCGSMLIRFVL
+93 RYGSMLIRFVM

-188 DGLEDERGN
+188 GGLEDQRGN

-275 SWYSTNF
+275 SWHSTNF

-1411 QMVNNTLVLDS
+1411 QIVNNTLVLDS

-1526 SLELVSHWGNKTS
+1526 SLEVVSHWGNKTS

-1776 TATNENG
+1776 TVTNENG

-1808 VGITA
+1808 VGLTA

-1826 GEETDTE
+1826 GEETETE
-1833 TSTFSYTLAETGDD
+1833 TSTFSYTIAETGDD

-2051 DRKYL
+2051 ERKYL

-2488 AIYVDGA
+2488 AVYVDGA

-2698 LAFSVKVVNNSG
+2698 LAFSVKVVNNGG

-3045 PGQGYMLYSVATADR
+3045 PSQGYMLYSVATADR
-3060 TFAYPSAGQIDKT
+3060 TFAYPSAGQTDKT

>member
-1 MQKELWGT
+1 
-9 SNDYSP
+9 
-15 SIKANHREN
+15 
-24 RGIPAFSLEYHVFL
+24 
-38 WYFDCPTEIPLF
+38 
-50 YWWVIVC
+50 
-57 KTVNLDKFIKFKS
+57 
-70 FKTFTMAHFYIV
+70 MAHFYIV

-176 ELAWPGNGSGND
+176 ELAWPGNGSGNN
-188 DGLEDERGN
+188 DGLEDQRGN

-313 GKGSEALPTKY
+313 GKGSESLPTKY
-324 INPSSLPASKGLGKG
+324 INPSSLPASKGFSKG

-364 YQHSFD
+364 FQHSFD

-391 YLQDFVKPA
+391 HLQDFVKPT

-780 SSAPTLFDLGGKL
+780 GSAPTLFDLGGKL

-1344 PLFIEMDS
+1344 PLFVEMDS

-1368 KQNHVTEKVPLRNLE
+1368 KQNPVTEKVPLRNLE

-1826 GEETDTE
+1826 GEETETE

-2192 VDHATALYLADMAEA
+2192 VDHATALNLADMTEA

-2488 AIYVDGA
+2488 AVYVDGA

-2698 LAFSVKVVNNSG
+2698 LAFSVKVVNNGG

-2979 RVADPSSRLITVKQG
+2979 RVADPSSRLITAKQG

-3073 AKARARRLPPAGYF
+3073 AKARARHLPPAGYF

>member
-1 MQKELWGT
+1 
-9 SNDYSP
+9 
-15 SIKANHREN
+15 
-24 RGIPAFSLEYHVFL
+24 
-38 WYFDCPTEIPLF
+38 
-50 YWWVIVC
+50 
-57 KTVNLDKFIKFKS
+57 
-70 FKTFTMAHFYIV
+70 MAHFYIV

-176 ELAWPGNGSGND
+176 ELAWPGNGSGNN
-188 DGLEDERGN
+188 DGLEDQRGN

-364 YQHSFD
+364 FQHSFD

-487 LVGSIT
+487 LMGSIT

-780 SSAPTLFDLGGKL
+780 GSAPTLFDLGGKL

-1177 RKTTGGVVSYEVN
+1177 RKTMGGVVSYEVN

-1307 DGAFGISEYTVA
+1307 DGAFGISEYTIA

-1352 YTFDID
+1352 YTFDIY

-1826 GEETDTE
+1826 GEETETE

-2488 AIYVDGA
+2488 AVYVDGA

-2649 GSTLN
+2649 GSTLS

-2698 LAFSVKVVNNSG
+2698 LAFSVKVVNNGG

-2731 TTDPLVQDDVTFTI
+2731 TTDALVQDDVTFTI

-2969 SAPATLKVLG
+2969 SAQATLKVLG

-3045 PGQGYMLYSVATADR
+3045 PSQGYMLYSVATADR

-3073 AKARARRLPPAGYF
+3073 VKARARRLPPAGYF

>member
-1 MQKELWGT
+1 
-9 SNDYSP
+9 
-15 SIKANHREN
+15 
-24 RGIPAFSLEYHVFL
+24 
-38 WYFDCPTEIPLF
+38 
-50 YWWVIVC
+50 
-57 KTVNLDKFIKFKS
+57 
-70 FKTFTMAHFYIV
+70 
-82 NYDSPPPSLRR
+82 
-93 RCGSMLIRFVL
+93 
-104 ALLLALA
+104 
-111 PGASWAGEHF
+111 
-121 YDLDH
+121 
-126 AVHLH
+126 
-131 PNVNEPYIN
+131 
-140 IYLCFYDTNGK
+140 
-151 DGFFTH
+151 
-157 DGGGPA
+157 
-163 IYVDGHLICNADW
+163 
-176 ELAWPGNGSGND
+176 
-188 DGLEDERGN
+188 
-197 SGWWGNTYTRTV
+197 
-209 KGTKYTVRFW
+209 
-219 DPRKAGGK
+219 
-227 FYVLLCIDMDNM
+227 
-239 EVGKTHTVTVRGT
+239 
-252 WRINSGTTQ
+252 
-261 LESKTFNIGAVNIP
+261 
-275 SWYSTNF
+275 
-282 NRTNYNTVE
+282 
-291 ANGTVL
+291 
-297 SNYGPTTVAAK
+297 
-308 NPIVV
+308 
-313 GKGSEALPTKY
+313 
-324 INPSSLPASKGLGKG
+324 
-339 TTAWSGMNMTYD
+339 MTYD

-364 YQHSFD
+364 FQHSFD

-507 DAEKTNDKSITI
+507 DTEKTNDKSITI

-837 NGQASVTTVDA
+837 NGQTSVTTVDA

-940 YSKTSGVANGNHGQL
+940 YSKTSGVANGNHDQL

-1411 QMVNNTLVLDS
+1411 QIVNNTLVLDS

-1620 GSDVTLGVKDAYT
+1620 GSDVTLGMKDAYT

-1826 GEETDTE
+1826 GEETETE

-2488 AIYVDGA
+2488 AVYVDGA

-2644 EAAID
+2644 ETAID

-2698 LAFSVKVVNNSG
+2698 LAFSVKVVNNGG

-3045 PGQGYMLYSVATADR
+3045 PSQGYMLYSVATADR
-3060 TFAYPSAGQIDKT
+3060 TFAYPLAGQIDKT
-3073 AKARARRLPPAGYF
+3073 AKARARRLPPTGYF

-3115 EIGIYAGDECRSHA
+3115 EIGIYAGDECRSHT

>member
-1 MQKELWGT
+1 M
-9 SNDYSP
+9 
-15 SIKANHREN
+15 
-24 RGIPAFSLEYHVFL
+24 
-38 WYFDCPTEIPLF
+38 YF
-50 YWWVIVC
+50 
-57 KTVNLDKFIKFKS
+57 
-70 FKTFTMAHFYIV
+70 
-82 NYDSPPPSLRR
+82 
-93 RCGSMLIRFVL
+93 
-104 ALLLALA
+104 
-111 PGASWAGEHF
+111 
-121 YDLDH
+121 
-126 AVHLH
+126 
-131 PNVNEPYIN
+131 
-140 IYLCFYDTNGK
+140 
-151 DGFFTH
+151 
-157 DGGGPA
+157 
-163 IYVDGHLICNADW
+163 
-176 ELAWPGNGSGND
+176 
-188 DGLEDERGN
+188 
-197 SGWWGNTYTRTV
+197 
-209 KGTKYTVRFW
+209 
-219 DPRKAGGK
+219 
-227 FYVLLCIDMDNM
+227 
-239 EVGKTHTVTVRGT
+239 
-252 WRINSGTTQ
+252 Q
-261 LESKTFNIGAVNIP
+261 
-275 SWYSTNF
+275 
-282 NRTNYNTVE
+282 
-291 ANGTVL
+291 
-297 SNYGPTTVAAK
+297 
-308 NPIVV
+308 
-313 GKGSEALPTKY
+313 
-324 INPSSLPASKGLGKG
+324 
-339 TTAWSGMNMTYD
+339 
-351 DSNEKTYGNRIVH
+351 
-364 YQHSFD
+364 
-370 VIPSGQQSARTK
+370 
-382 CTLWKWDRA
+382 
-391 YLQDFVKPA
+391 
-400 NITAQS
+400 
-406 DVWKKQV
+406 
-413 TITWE
+413 
-418 NFDEHSSFE
+418 
-427 GTWSVYRYPKGKP
+427 
-440 EASKVIAQKL
+440 
-450 SVKTHKYTDDIPDY
+450 
-464 DTDYV
+464 
-469 YEVAF
+469 
-474 IPTGMP
+474 
-480 DGKRIER
+480 
-487 LVGSIT
+487 
-493 TQVTRKFTI
+493 
-502 NGLDI
+502 
-507 DAEKTNDKSITI
+507 
-519 KWNNQE
+519 
-525 FKGNENYVFK
+525 GNENYVFK

-754 SDALNSQFGSS
+754 SDALNSQFGNS

-837 NGQASVTTVDA
+837 NCQASVTTVDA

-1620 GSDVTLGVKDAYT
+1620 GSDVTLCVKDAYT

-1826 GEETDTE
+1826 GEETETE

-2070 TDWTLLRE
+2070 TDWTMLRE

-2143 PRALGLPTPTNGVL
+2143 PRALGLQTPTNGVL

-2488 AIYVDGA
+2488 AVYVDGA

-2521 VDEATGKHT
+2521 IDEATGKHT

-3060 TFAYPSAGQIDKT
+3060 TFAYPSAGQTDKT

>member
-1 MQKELWGT
+1 
-9 SNDYSP
+9 
-15 SIKANHREN
+15 
-24 RGIPAFSLEYHVFL
+24 
-38 WYFDCPTEIPLF
+38 
-50 YWWVIVC
+50 
-57 KTVNLDKFIKFKS
+57 
-70 FKTFTMAHFYIV
+70 MAHFYIV
-82 NYDSPPPSLRR
+82 NYDSPPHSLRR

-163 IYVDGHLICNADW
+163 IYVDGHLICHADW
-176 ELAWPGNGSGND
+176 ELAWPGNGSGNN
-188 DGLEDERGN
+188 DGLEDQRGN

-275 SWYSTNF
+275 SWHSTNF

-324 INPSSLPASKGLGKG
+324 INPSSLPASKGLSKG

-364 YQHSFD
+364 FQHSFD
-370 VIPSGQQSARTK
+370 VIPLGQQSARTK

-406 DVWKKQV
+406 DVWKKHV

-837 NGQASVTTVDA
+837 NCQASVTTVDA

-861 KVSFTA
+861 KISFTA

-955 GPSTTTSNTVLPT
+955 GPSTTTSNTILPT

-1068 VITTNAN
+1068 VITTNDN

-1721 DPTKSCS
+1721 DPTKSCN
-1728 DEIVWYNDQ
+1728 DQIVWYNDQ

-1743 WLAVNEEEKV
+1743 WLAVNEEEKI

-1826 GEETDTE
+1826 GEETETE

-2488 AIYVDGA
+2488 AVYVDGA

-2698 LAFSVKVVNNSG
+2698 LAFSVKVVNNGG

-2731 TTDPLVQDDVTFTI
+2731 TTEPLAQDDVTFTI

-2890 PILLNALDYQ
+2890 PVLLNALDYQ

>member
-1 MQKELWGT
+1 
-9 SNDYSP
+9 
-15 SIKANHREN
+15 
-24 RGIPAFSLEYHVFL
+24 
-38 WYFDCPTEIPLF
+38 
-50 YWWVIVC
+50 
-57 KTVNLDKFIKFKS
+57 
-70 FKTFTMAHFYIV
+70 MAHFYIV

-93 RCGSMLIRFVL
+93 RCGSMLIRFVM

-188 DGLEDERGN
+188 DGLEDQRGN

-382 CTLWKWDRA
+382 CTLWKWNRA

-727 NDNASDISQF
+727 NDNTSDISQF

-1053 AQFTVDGTLCSKDGE
+1053 AQFAVDGTLCSKDGE

-1253 GSSATVDL
+1253 GSSVTVDL

-1319 DELGSMKVSDIYS
+1319 DELGSMNVSDIYS

-1743 WLAVNEEEKV
+1743 WLAVNEEEKI

-1826 GEETDTE
+1826 GEETETE

-1997 QSQYDN
+1997 QSQYDP

-2180 NFLVTGVLNGAK
+2180 NFLVMGVLNGAK

-2488 AIYVDGA
+2488 AVYVDGA

-3073 AKARARRLPPAGYF
+3073 VKARARRLPPTGYF

-3176 TFNPFVINFD
+3176 TFNPFVINFN

>member
-1 MQKELWGT
+1 
-9 SNDYSP
+9 
-15 SIKANHREN
+15 
-24 RGIPAFSLEYHVFL
+24 
-38 WYFDCPTEIPLF
+38 
-50 YWWVIVC
+50 
-57 KTVNLDKFIKFKS
+57 
-70 FKTFTMAHFYIV
+70 MAHFYIV

-176 ELAWPGNGSGND
+176 ELAWPGNGSGNN
-188 DGLEDERGN
+188 DGLEDQRGN

-324 INPSSLPASKGLGKG
+324 INPSSLPASKGLSKG

-682 SCDEQESYLE
+682 SCDKQESYLE

-1826 GEETDTE
+1826 GEETETE

-2125 SEIYNTSKE
+2125 REIYNTSKE

-2180 NFLVTGVLNGAK
+2180 NFLVTGVLNSAK

-2344 LADRSKTKQPSTR
+2344 LADRCKTKQPSTR

-2438 MHSGETG
+2438 MHSGATG
-2445 LWLNAAGQLRLTS
+2445 LWLNTAGQLRLTS

-2488 AIYVDGA
+2488 AVYVDGA

-2615 ALRTKPT
+2615 SLRTKPT

-2698 LAFSVKVVNNSG
+2698 LAFSVKVVNNGG

-2808 DTADK
+2808 DTVDK

-2890 PILLNALDYQ
+2890 PVLLNALDYQ

-3060 TFAYPSAGQIDKT
+3060 TFAYPLAGQIDKT

>member
-1 MQKELWGT
+1 
-9 SNDYSP
+9 
-15 SIKANHREN
+15 
-24 RGIPAFSLEYHVFL
+24 
-38 WYFDCPTEIPLF
+38 
-50 YWWVIVC
+50 
-57 KTVNLDKFIKFKS
+57 
-70 FKTFTMAHFYIV
+70 MAHFYIV

-163 IYVDGHLICNADW
+163 IYVDGHLICHADW
-176 ELAWPGNGSGND
+176 ELAWPGNGSGNN
-188 DGLEDERGN
+188 DGLEDQRGN

-324 INPSSLPASKGLGKG
+324 INPSSLPASKDLGKG

-418 NFDEHSSFE
+418 NFDEHSPFE

-464 DTDYV
+464 DSDYV

-780 SSAPTLFDLGGKL
+780 GSAPTLFDLGGKL

-1177 RKTTGGVVSYEVN
+1177 RKTMGGVVSYEVN

-1728 DEIVWYNDQ
+1728 DQIVWYNDQ

-1826 GEETDTE
+1826 GEETETE

-2143 PRALGLPTPTNGVL
+2143 PRALGQPTPTNGVL

-2488 AIYVDGA
+2488 AVYVDGA

-2698 LAFSVKVVNNSG
+2698 LAFSVKVVNNGG

-2890 PILLNALDYQ
+2890 PVLLNALDYQ

-2999 YNATSAMSL
+2999 YNATSAMSP

>member
-1 MQKELWGT
+1 
-9 SNDYSP
+9 
-15 SIKANHREN
+15 
-24 RGIPAFSLEYHVFL
+24 
-38 WYFDCPTEIPLF
+38 
-50 YWWVIVC
+50 
-57 KTVNLDKFIKFKS
+57 
-70 FKTFTMAHFYIV
+70 MAHFYIV

-163 IYVDGHLICNADW
+163 IYVDGHLICHADW

-188 DGLEDERGN
+188 DGLEDQRGN

-313 GKGSEALPTKY
+313 GKGSESLPTKY
-324 INPSSLPASKGLGKG
+324 INPSSLPASKGFSKG

-1503 AQWTTGT
+1503 VQWTTGT

-1826 GEETDTE
+1826 GEETETE

-1868 GQTSGPYEGEAKTK
+1868 GQTAGPYEGEAKTK

-2078 YVVDKKDLTANNQ
+2078 YVVDKIDLTANNQ

-2407 VMMAECSPLSTDDY
+2407 VMIAECSPLSTDDY

-2488 AIYVDGA
+2488 AVYVDGA
-2495 RTLAISARKVGGIAA
+2495 RTLAISASKVGGIAA

-2604 GKNIAYTDEAP
+2604 GKNIAYTNEAP

-2698 LAFSVKVVNNSG
+2698 LAFSVKVVNNGG

-2890 PILLNALDYQ
+2890 PILLNAIDYQ

-3045 PGQGYMLYSVATADR
+3045 PSQGYMLYSVATADR
-3060 TFAYPSAGQIDKT
+3060 TFAYPLAGQIDKT

-3186 TTTGIGTLT
+3186 TMTGIGTLT

>member
-1 MQKELWGT
+1 
-9 SNDYSP
+9 
-15 SIKANHREN
+15 
-24 RGIPAFSLEYHVFL
+24 
-38 WYFDCPTEIPLF
+38 
-50 YWWVIVC
+50 
-57 KTVNLDKFIKFKS
+57 
-70 FKTFTMAHFYIV
+70 MAHFYIV

-176 ELAWPGNGSGND
+176 ELAWPGNGSGNN
-188 DGLEDERGN
+188 DGLEDQRGN
-197 SGWWGNTYTRTV
+197 NGWWGNTYTRTV

-275 SWYSTNF
+275 SWYSTIF

-324 INPSSLPASKGLGKG
+324 INPSSLPASKGLSKG

-2698 LAFSVKVVNNSG
+2698 LAFSVKVVNNGG

-2890 PILLNALDYQ
+2890 PILLNSLDYQ

-2910 NWMAL
+2910 NWIAL

-3045 PGQGYMLYSVATADR
+3045 PSQGYMLYSVATADR
-3060 TFAYPSAGQIDKT
+3060 TFAYPSAGQTDKT

-3129 YTNDAGLAY
+3129 YTNNAGLAY

>member
-1 MQKELWGT
+1 
-9 SNDYSP
+9 
-15 SIKANHREN
+15 
-24 RGIPAFSLEYHVFL
+24 
-38 WYFDCPTEIPLF
+38 
-50 YWWVIVC
+50 
-57 KTVNLDKFIKFKS
+57 
-70 FKTFTMAHFYIV
+70 MAHFYIV

-126 AVHLH
+126 AVHLQ

-163 IYVDGHLICNADW
+163 IYVDGHLICHADW

-188 DGLEDERGN
+188 DGLEDQRGN

-308 NPIVV
+308 NPIVA

-464 DTDYV
+464 DSDYV

-780 SSAPTLFDLGGKL
+780 GSAPTLFDLGGKL

-1728 DEIVWYNDQ
+1728 DQIVWYNDQ

-1826 GEETDTE
+1826 GEETETE

-2091 MLPEGSTVSYDLD
+2091 ILPEGSTVSYDLD

-2249 NDDGTLT
+2249 NDDGILT

-2488 AIYVDGA
+2488 AVYVDGA

-2698 LAFSVKVVNNSG
+2698 LAFSVKVVNNGG

-2890 PILLNALDYQ
+2890 PVLLNALDYQ

-2999 YNATSAMSL
+2999 YNATSAMSP

-3060 TFAYPSAGQIDKT
+3060 TFAYPLAGQIDKT

>member
-1 MQKELWGT
+1 
-9 SNDYSP
+9 
-15 SIKANHREN
+15 
-24 RGIPAFSLEYHVFL
+24 
-38 WYFDCPTEIPLF
+38 
-50 YWWVIVC
+50 
-57 KTVNLDKFIKFKS
+57 
-70 FKTFTMAHFYIV
+70 MAHFYIV

-188 DGLEDERGN
+188 GGLEDERGN

-313 GKGSEALPTKY
+313 GKGSETLPTKY
-324 INPSSLPASKGLGKG
+324 INPSSLPASKGLSKG

-780 SSAPTLFDLGGKL
+780 GSAPTLFDLGGKL

-803 KGYPLLLNNGTDATA
+803 KGYPLLLNNGTDATV

-1218 IIIRTDSKTGE
+1218 VIIRTDSKTGE

-1344 PLFIEMDS
+1344 PLFVEMDS

-1721 DPTKSCS
+1721 DPTKSCN
-1728 DEIVWYNDQ
+1728 DQIVWYNDQ

-1743 WLAVNEEEKV
+1743 WLAVNEEEKI

-1826 GEETDTE
+1826 GEETETE

-2056 NLKAFRIQYQKQGD
+2056 NLKAFRIQYKKQGD

-2488 AIYVDGA
+2488 AVYVDGA

-2604 GKNIAYTDEAP
+2604 SKNIAYTDEAP

-2698 LAFSVKVVNNSG
+2698 LAFSVKVVNNGG

-2890 PILLNALDYQ
+2890 PVLLNALDYQ

-2999 YNATSAMSL
+2999 YNATSAMSP

-3060 TFAYPSAGQIDKT
+3060 TFAYPLAGQIDKT

>member
-1 MQKELWGT
+1 
-9 SNDYSP
+9 
-15 SIKANHREN
+15 
-24 RGIPAFSLEYHVFL
+24 
-38 WYFDCPTEIPLF
+38 
-50 YWWVIVC
+50 
-57 KTVNLDKFIKFKS
+57 
-70 FKTFTMAHFYIV
+70 MAHFYIV

-188 DGLEDERGN
+188 DGLEDQRGN

-324 INPSSLPASKGLGKG
+324 INPLSLPASKGLSKG

-364 YQHSFD
+364 FQHSFD

-558 QTQYSYTDSKNLQAC
+558 QTQYSYTDSKNLQTC

-780 SSAPTLFDLGGKL
+780 GSAPTLFDLGGKL

-848 VDTMSVATVPGIC
+848 VDTMSVATVSGIC

-1826 GEETDTE
+1826 GEETETE

-2488 AIYVDGA
+2488 AVYVDGA

-2521 VDEATGKHT
+2521 IDEATGKHT

-2698 LAFSVKVVNNSG
+2698 LAFSVKVVNNGG

-2890 PILLNALDYQ
+2890 PVLLNALDYQ

-3045 PGQGYMLYSVATADR
+3045 PGQGYMLYNVATADR

>member
-1 MQKELWGT
+1 MK
-9 SNDYSP
+9 
-15 SIKANHREN
+15 
-24 RGIPAFSLEYHVFL
+24 
-38 WYFDCPTEIPLF
+38 
-50 YWWVIVC
+50 
-57 KTVNLDKFIKFKS
+57 
-70 FKTFTMAHFYIV
+70 HFYFV

-176 ELAWPGNGSGND
+176 ELAWPGNGSGNN
-188 DGLEDERGN
+188 DGLEDQRGN

-291 ANGTVL
+291 ANGTIL

-324 INPSSLPASKGLGKG
+324 INPSSLPASKDLGKG

-525 FKGNENYVFK
+525 FKGNENYVFN

-715 AVDGARVTLVRN
+715 AVDGTRVTLVRN
-727 NDNASDISQF
+727 NDNTSDISQF

-780 SSAPTLFDLGGKL
+780 GSAPTLFDLGGKL

-1171 YNLNML
+1171 YNLNVL

-1229 FSALVPPLMY
+1229 FSAMVPPLMY

-1344 PLFIEMDS
+1344 PLFVEMDS

-1368 KQNHVTEKVPLRNLE
+1368 KQNPVTEKVPLRNLE

-1429 WKAGLPNITA
+1429 WKAGLPNITV

-1492 ILRDPPGTASS
+1492 ILRDPPGTASC

-1526 SLELVSHWGNKTS
+1526 SLEVVSHWGNKTS

-1711 TGRSY
+1711 AGRSY

-1798 IGRTGFQIAG
+1798 VGRTGFQIAG

-1826 GEETDTE
+1826 GEETETE

-2488 AIYVDGA
+2488 AVYVDGA

-2673 SAFVNRRQLSWSDNV
+2673 SAFVNRHQLSWSDNV

-2698 LAFSVKVVNNSG
+2698 LAFSVKVVNNGG

-2890 PILLNALDYQ
+2890 PVLLNALDYQ

-3045 PGQGYMLYSVATADR
+3045 PSQGYMLYSVATADR
-3060 TFAYPSAGQIDKT
+3060 TFAYPSAGQTDKT

>member
-1 MQKELWGT
+1 
-9 SNDYSP
+9 
-15 SIKANHREN
+15 
-24 RGIPAFSLEYHVFL
+24 
-38 WYFDCPTEIPLF
+38 
-50 YWWVIVC
+50 
-57 KTVNLDKFIKFKS
+57 
-70 FKTFTMAHFYIV
+70 MAHFYIV

-126 AVHLH
+126 AVWHH
-131 PNVNEPYIN
+131 PTVDEPYIN

-157 DGGGPA
+157 DRGGPA
-163 IYVDGHLICNADW
+163 IYVDGQFICNADW
-176 ELAWPGNGSGND
+176 ELAWPGSGNGND

-197 SGWWGNTYTRTV
+197 SGWWGNTYTRTLN
-209 KGTKYTVRFW
+209 GTKYTVRFW

-239 EVGKTHTVTVRGT
+239 EVGKTHSVTVMGT

-261 LESKTFNIGAVNIP
+261 MESKTFDIAAVNIP
-275 SWYSTNF
+275 SWYSTYF

-291 ANGTVL
+291 ANGTIL

-308 NPIVV
+308 NPFVV
-313 GKGSEALPTKY
+313 GTESYALPTKY
-324 INPSSLPASKGLGKG
+324 INPSSLPVSKGFSKG

-364 YQHSFD
+364 FQHSFD

-450 SVKTHKYTDDIPDY
+450 IVKTHKYTDDIPDY

-585 ENHTFVSENYVMG
+585 ENHTFVSEKYVMG

-780 SSAPTLFDLGGKL
+780 GSAPTLFDLGGKL

-1344 PLFIEMDS
+1344 PLFVEMDS

-1721 DPTKSCS
+1721 DPTKSCN
-1728 DEIVWYNDQ
+1728 DQIVWYNDQ

-1743 WLAVNEEEKV
+1743 WLAVNEEEKI

-1826 GEETDTE
+1826 GEETETE

-2488 AIYVDGA
+2488 AVYVDGA
-2495 RTLAISARKVGGIAA
+2495 HTLAISARKVGGIAA

-2615 ALRTKPT
+2615 ALITKPT

-2698 LAFSVKVVNNSG
+2698 LAFSVKVVNNGG

-2862 TGMVYTQLECSNGDV
+2862 TGMVYTQLECNNGDA

-3073 AKARARRLPPAGYF
+3073 VKARARRLPPAGYF

>member
-1 MQKELWGT
+1 MK
-9 SNDYSP
+9 
-15 SIKANHREN
+15 
-24 RGIPAFSLEYHVFL
+24 
-38 WYFDCPTEIPLF
+38 
-50 YWWVIVC
+50 
-57 KTVNLDKFIKFKS
+57 
-70 FKTFTMAHFYIV
+70 HFYFV
-82 NYDSPPPSLRR
+82 NYYSPPPSLRR
-93 RCGSMLIRFVL
+93 RCGCMLIRFVL

-188 DGLEDERGN
+188 GGLEDERGN

-364 YQHSFD
+364 FQHSFD

-780 SSAPTLFDLGGKL
+780 GSAPTLFDLGGKL

-1344 PLFIEMDS
+1344 PLFVEMDS

-1826 GEETDTE
+1826 GEETETE

-2078 YVVDKKDLTANNQ
+2078 YVVNKKDLTANNQ

-2180 NFLVTGVLNGAK
+2180 NFLVTGVLNSAK

-2438 MHSGETG
+2438 MHSGENG

-2488 AIYVDGA
+2488 AVYVDGA

-2673 SAFVNRRQLSWSDNV
+2673 SAFVNRHQLSWSDNV

-2698 LAFSVKVVNNSG
+2698 LAFSVKVVNNGG

-2890 PILLNALDYQ
+2890 PVLLNALDYQ

-3073 AKARARRLPPAGYF
+3073 ANARARRLPPAGYF

>member
-1 MQKELWGT
+1 
-9 SNDYSP
+9 
-15 SIKANHREN
+15 
-24 RGIPAFSLEYHVFL
+24 
-38 WYFDCPTEIPLF
+38 
-50 YWWVIVC
+50 
-57 KTVNLDKFIKFKS
+57 
-70 FKTFTMAHFYIV
+70 MAHFYIV

-176 ELAWPGNGSGND
+176 ELAWPGNGSGNN
-188 DGLEDERGN
+188 DGLEDQRGN

-339 TTAWSGMNMTYD
+339 TTAWSGMNITYD

-364 YQHSFD
+364 FQHSFD

-427 GTWSVYRYPKGKP
+427 GTWSVYRYSKGKP

-780 SSAPTLFDLGGKL
+780 GSAPTLFDLGGKL

-848 VDTMSVATVPGIC
+848 VDTMSVAKVPGIC

-1030 EDVSSFPVSGRVVY
+1030 EEVSSFPVSGRVVY

-1053 AQFTVDGTLCSKDGE
+1053 AQFAVDGTLCSKDGE

-1177 RKTTGGVVSYEVN
+1177 RKTMGGVVSYEVN

-1307 DGAFGISEYTVA
+1307 DGAFGISEYTIA

-1352 YTFDID
+1352 YTFDIY

-1728 DEIVWYNDQ
+1728 DEIVWYNNQ

-1743 WLAVNEEEKV
+1743 WLAVNEEEKI

-1826 GEETDTE
+1826 GEETETE

-1982 LGILNYENVGIVLAS
+1982 LGILNYKNVGIVLAS

-2274 WGYLHIDYERTTPG
+2274 WSYLHIDYERTTPG

-2488 AIYVDGA
+2488 AVYVDGA
-2495 RTLAISARKVGGIAA
+2495 RTLAISARKVGGIAT

-2698 LAFSVKVVNNSG
+2698 LAFSVKVVNNGG

-2890 PILLNALDYQ
+2890 PVLLNALDYQ

-3073 AKARARRLPPAGYF
+3073 VKARARRLPPAGYF

>member
-1 MQKELWGT
+1 
-9 SNDYSP
+9 
-15 SIKANHREN
+15 
-24 RGIPAFSLEYHVFL
+24 
-38 WYFDCPTEIPLF
+38 
-50 YWWVIVC
+50 
-57 KTVNLDKFIKFKS
+57 
-70 FKTFTMAHFYIV
+70 MAHFYIV

-163 IYVDGHLICNADW
+163 IYVDGHLICHADW

-188 DGLEDERGN
+188 DGLEDQRGN

-313 GKGSEALPTKY
+313 GKGSESLPTKY

-1503 AQWTTGT
+1503 VQWTTGT

-1826 GEETDTE
+1826 GEETETE

-1868 GQTSGPYEGEAKTK
+1868 GQTAGPYEGEAKTK

-2078 YVVDKKDLTANNQ
+2078 YVVDKIDLTANNQ

-2407 VMMAECSPLSTDDY
+2407 VMIAECSPLSTDDY

-2477 VALNVLRNGNA
+2477 VAFNVLRNGNA
-2488 AIYVDGA
+2488 AVYVDGA
-2495 RTLAISARKVGGIAA
+2495 RTLAISASKVGGIAA

-2604 GKNIAYTDEAP
+2604 GKNIAYTNEAP

-2698 LAFSVKVVNNSG
+2698 LAFSVKVVNNGG

-2890 PILLNALDYQ
+2890 PILLNAIDYQ

-3045 PGQGYMLYSVATADR
+3045 PSQGYMLYSVATADR
-3060 TFAYPSAGQIDKT
+3060 TFAYPLAGQIDKT

-3186 TTTGIGTLT
+3186 TMTGIGTLT

>member
-1 MQKELWGT
+1 MK
-9 SNDYSP
+9 
-15 SIKANHREN
+15 
-24 RGIPAFSLEYHVFL
+24 
-38 WYFDCPTEIPLF
+38 
-50 YWWVIVC
+50 
-57 KTVNLDKFIKFKS
+57 
-70 FKTFTMAHFYIV
+70 HFYFV
-82 NYDSPPPSLRR
+82 NYYSPPPSLRR
-93 RCGSMLIRFVL
+93 RCGCMLIRFVL

-121 YDLDH
+121 YNLDH
-126 AVHLH
+126 AVWHH
-131 PNVNEPYIN
+131 PTVDEPYIN

-157 DGGGPA
+157 DRGGPA
-163 IYVDGHLICNADW
+163 IYVDGQFICNADW
-176 ELAWPGNGSGND
+176 ELAWPGSGNGND

-197 SGWWGNTYTRTV
+197 SGWWGNTYTRTLN
-209 KGTKYTVRFW
+209 GTKYTVRFW

-239 EVGKTHTVTVRGT
+239 EVGKTHSVTVMGT

-261 LESKTFNIGAVNIP
+261 MESKTFDIAAVNIP
-275 SWYSTNF
+275 SWYSTYF

-308 NPIVV
+308 NPFVV
-313 GKGSEALPTKY
+313 GTESYALPTKY
-324 INPSSLPASKGLGKG
+324 INPSSLPVSKGFSKG
-339 TTAWSGMNMTYD
+339 TTAWSGMTMGYD
-351 DSNEKTYGNRIVH
+351 DSNENQYGDRIVH
-364 YQHSFD
+364 YQHSLG
-370 VIPSGQQSARTK
+370 VNPNGRSY

-391 YLQDFVKPA
+391 FLHDFVKA
-400 NITAQS
+400 AKIKAEA
-406 DVWKKQV
+406 DVWKKQT

-418 NFDEHSSFE
+418 NYDEHSSFE

-780 SSAPTLFDLGGKL
+780 GSAPTLFDLGGKL

-1177 RKTTGGVVSYEVN
+1177 RKTMGGVVSYEVN

-1307 DGAFGISEYTVA
+1307 DGAFGISEYTIA

-1352 YTFDID
+1352 YTFDIY

-1826 GEETDTE
+1826 GEETETE

-2488 AIYVDGA
+2488 AVYVDGA

-2698 LAFSVKVVNNSG
+2698 LAFSVKVVNNGG

-2979 RVADPSSRLITVKQG
+2979 RVADPSSRIITVKQG

-3045 PGQGYMLYSVATADR
+3045 PSQGYMLYSVATADR
-3060 TFAYPSAGQIDKT
+3060 TFAYPSAGQTDKT

>member
-1 MQKELWGT
+1 
-9 SNDYSP
+9 
-15 SIKANHREN
+15 
-24 RGIPAFSLEYHVFL
+24 
-38 WYFDCPTEIPLF
+38 
-50 YWWVIVC
+50 
-57 KTVNLDKFIKFKS
+57 
-70 FKTFTMAHFYIV
+70 MAHFYIV
-82 NYDSPPPSLRR
+82 NYDSPPHSLRR

-176 ELAWPGNGSGND
+176 ELAWPGNGSGNN
-188 DGLEDERGN
+188 DGLEDQRGN

-313 GKGSEALPTKY
+313 GKGSETLPTKY
-324 INPSSLPASKGLGKG
+324 INPSSLPASKGLSKG

-464 DTDYV
+464 DSDYV

-780 SSAPTLFDLGGKL
+780 GSAPTLFDLGGKL

-1539 LGSGIGFI
+1539 LGTGIGFI

-1711 TGRSY
+1711 AGRSY

-1743 WLAVNEEEKV
+1743 WLAVNEEEKI

-1826 GEETDTE
+1826 GEETETE

-2392 NENKAVKL
+2392 NENKTVKL

-2488 AIYVDGA
+2488 AVYVDGA

-2673 SAFVNRRQLSWSDNV
+2673 SAFVNRRQQSWSDNV

-2698 LAFSVKVVNNSG
+2698 LAFSVKVVNNGG

-2813 LAVFVGDECRGVGRP
+2813 LAVFVGDECRGVSRP

-2890 PILLNALDYQ
+2890 PVLLNALDYQ

-3045 PGQGYMLYSVATADR
+3045 PSQGYMLYSVATADR
-3060 TFAYPSAGQIDKT
+3060 TFAYPLAGQIDKT

>member
-1 MQKELWGT
+1 
-9 SNDYSP
+9 
-15 SIKANHREN
+15 
-24 RGIPAFSLEYHVFL
+24 
-38 WYFDCPTEIPLF
+38 
-50 YWWVIVC
+50 
-57 KTVNLDKFIKFKS
+57 
-70 FKTFTMAHFYIV
+70 MAHFYIV

-163 IYVDGHLICNADW
+163 IYVDGHLICHADW

-188 DGLEDERGN
+188 DGLEDQRGN

-313 GKGSEALPTKY
+313 GKGSESLPTKY
-324 INPSSLPASKGLGKG
+324 INPSSLPASKGFSKG

-727 NDNASDISQF
+727 NDNASDICQF

-1503 AQWTTGT
+1503 VQWTTGT

-1721 DPTKSCS
+1721 DPTKSCN

-1826 GEETDTE
+1826 GEETETE

-1868 GQTSGPYEGEAKTK
+1868 GQTAGPYEGEAKTK

-2078 YVVDKKDLTANNQ
+2078 YVVDKIDLTANNQ

-2249 NDDGTLT
+2249 NDDSTLT

-2407 VMMAECSPLSTDDY
+2407 VMIAECSPLSTDDY

-2488 AIYVDGA
+2488 AVYVDGA
-2495 RTLAISARKVGGIAA
+2495 RTLAISASKVGGIAA

-2604 GKNIAYTDEAP
+2604 GKNIAYTNEAP

-2698 LAFSVKVVNNSG
+2698 LAFSVKVVNNGG

-2890 PILLNALDYQ
+2890 PILLNAIDYQ

-3045 PGQGYMLYSVATADR
+3045 PSQGYMLYSVATADR
-3060 TFAYPSAGQIDKT
+3060 TFAYPLAGQIDKT

-3186 TTTGIGTLT
+3186 TMTGIGTLT

>member
-1 MQKELWGT
+1 
-9 SNDYSP
+9 
-15 SIKANHREN
+15 
-24 RGIPAFSLEYHVFL
+24 
-38 WYFDCPTEIPLF
+38 
-50 YWWVIVC
+50 
-57 KTVNLDKFIKFKS
+57 
-70 FKTFTMAHFYIV
+70 MAHFYIV

-188 DGLEDERGN
+188 DGLEDQRGN

-324 INPSSLPASKGLGKG
+324 INPSSLPASKGLSKG

-364 YQHSFD
+364 FQHSFD

-780 SSAPTLFDLGGKL
+780 GSAPTLFDLGGKL

-848 VDTMSVATVPGIC
+848 VDTMSVATVSGIC

-1218 IIIRTDSKTGE
+1218 IIIRTDSNTGE

-1344 PLFIEMDS
+1344 PLFVEMDS

-1826 GEETDTE
+1826 GEETETE

-1982 LGILNYENVGIVLAS
+1982 IGILNYENVGIVLAS

-2192 VDHATALYLADMAEA
+2192 VDHATALNLADMAEA

-2488 AIYVDGA
+2488 AVYVDGA

-2698 LAFSVKVVNNSG
+2698 LAFSVKVVNNGG

-2890 PILLNALDYQ
+2890 PVLLNALDYQ

-3045 PGQGYMLYSVATADR
+3045 PSQGYMLYSVATADR
-3060 TFAYPSAGQIDKT
+3060 TFAYPSAGQTDKT